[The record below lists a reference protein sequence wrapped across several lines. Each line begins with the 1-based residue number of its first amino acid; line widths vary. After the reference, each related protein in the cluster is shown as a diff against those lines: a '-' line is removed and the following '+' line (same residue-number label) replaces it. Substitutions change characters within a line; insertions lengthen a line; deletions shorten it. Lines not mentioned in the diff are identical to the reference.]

1 MPDVS
6 IVILNYN
13 TRQRV
18 LDCLASLRAA
28 GIPSAATE
36 VFVVDNASA
45 DGSADAVAAAFPQ
58 VELIRAPR
66 NGGFAYG
73 NNLALRRIRGRYAL
87 LLNPDTLVPPG
98 AVAA

>member
-18 LDCLASLRAA
+18 LDCLASLRAG
-28 GIPSAATE
+28 GIPDSADSPATE

-45 DGSADAVAAAFPQ
+45 DGSADAVAAAHPA

-73 NNLALRRIRGRYAL
+73 NNLALRRCRGRYAL
-87 LLNPDTLVPPG
+87 LLNPDTVVP
-98 AVAA
+98 